1 MKILRLTNSFVKM
14 VRSDEFT
21 VIKQYL
27 AFVMPKQC
35 FNIDINMLLITF
47 NYFTGHRNLL
57 DLINE
62 WEEFTVHYGTNEP
75 IVKLAYG
82 EDHIAEMNKHS
93 K

>member
-1 MKILRLTNSFVKM
+1 MFLI
-14 VRSDEFT
+14 
-21 VIKQYL
+21 
-27 AFVMPKQC
+27 MP
-35 FNIDINMLLITF
+35 TF

-82 EDHIAEMNKHS
+82 GDHISEMNKHS